1 MPRAELVAELVSTNR
16 IVVSRIFAATFF
28 AVILMAESAHEGTL
42 ISAVLF
48 LAGLA
53 LVGAATVGRLWCAL
67 YISGWKDTELITSGP
82 YSISRNPLYLFS
94 FLGFAGIGLAT
105 ETFTL
110 ALALTIPF
118 LLIYRPVIAREEAS
132 LRARFGE
139 KYDAYRAQT
148 PRLFPAMRGYIEPQT
163 YIVKP
168 RLFRR
173 AVLDA
178 VWFIWLVGII
188 EFVEALHAYRFIEPL
203 FRLP

>member
-1 MPRAELVAELVSTNR
+1 MTKLVAGLVSTNR

-28 AVILMAESAHEGTL
+28 AVVLMVESAHEETL

-48 LAGLA
+48 LASLA

-67 YISGWKDTELITSGP
+67 YISGWKDSELITSGP
-82 YSISRNPLYLFS
+82 YSISRNPLYFFS

-110 ALALTIPF
+110 ALALSIPF
-118 LLIYRPVIAREEAS
+118 LLIYRPVIAREEAF

-139 KYDAYRAQT
+139 KYEAYRAQT
-148 PRLFPAMRGYIEPQT
+148 PKFLPAMRGYLEPQT
-163 YIVKP
+163 YVVKP
-168 RLFRR
+168 RVFRR
-173 AVLDA
+173 TVIDA
-178 VWFIWLVGII
+178 VWFVWFVGLI
-188 EFVEALHAYRFIEPL
+188 EFVEALHEYHFLEPL